1 MDKLYIILDKS
12 KKLEAGQ
19 KEIQANLDRL
29 EIDVLSLRMDNKSI
43 HRKLDVIASAVIVVQ
58 EEITMLKAQ

>member
-1 MDKLYIILDKS
+1 MEAGQEKLK
-12 KKLEAGQ
+12 AGQ

-43 HRKLDVIASAVIVVQ
+43 HRKLDVIASAGVVVQ
-58 EEITMLKAQ
+58 EEIAMPKAQ